1 MNKKL
6 RYLIT
11 IQLPQLY
18 TKSPNSET
26 SNNDINNDE
35 ICYLKVS
42 LSSKIS
48 TQLHIGT
55 NTRALSGYLVRGLL
69 LASKGNRMW
78 EPFL

>member
-18 TKSPNSET
+18 TKSLNSET

-35 ICYLKVS
+35 ICYPKVTS
-42 LSSKIS
+42 LFE
-48 TQLHIGT
+48 
-55 NTRALSGYLVRGLL
+55 N
-69 LASKGNRMW
+69 
-78 EPFL
+78 